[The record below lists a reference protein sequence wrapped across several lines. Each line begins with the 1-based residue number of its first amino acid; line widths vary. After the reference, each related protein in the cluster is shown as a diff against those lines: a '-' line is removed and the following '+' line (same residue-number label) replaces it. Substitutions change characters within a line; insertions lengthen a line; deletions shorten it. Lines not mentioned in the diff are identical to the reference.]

1 LIKGYIQIYTGNG
14 KGKTTCALGL
24 AIRAMGAENKVFIG
38 QFLKSGKYSEVNSLK
53 KFSDLL
59 ILEHYGL
66 GKFVEGKPSE
76 EDIKVGIQGYHRI
89 AEIIKKGEH
98 DLVVIDEGNVAVKYG
113 IISEQQLLDLFD
125 MKPDHVEIV
134 VTGRGATETVIARA
148 DLVIEMKEIKHYFKQ
163 GVEARVGI
171 EK

>member
-1 LIKGYIQIYTGNG
+1 MIKGHIKIYTGNG
-14 KGKTTCALGL
+14 KGKTTSALGL
-24 AIRAMGAENKVFIG
+24 AIKAMGAEKKVFIG
-38 QFLKSGKYSEVNSLK
+38 QFLKSGKYSEINSLK

-59 ILEHYGL
+59 TLEHYGL
-66 GKFVEGKPSE
+66 GRFVEGKPTE

-89 AEIIKKGEH
+89 AEIIKKGKH
-98 DLVVIDEGNVAVKYG
+98 DLVIVDEGNVAVKYR

-134 VTGRGATETVIARA
+134 VTGRGATAAVIARA
-148 DLVIEMKEIKHYFKQ
+148 DLVIKMKAIKHYFKQ

>member
-1 LIKGYIQIYTGNG
+1 MIKGYIQIYTGNG

-53 KFSDLL
+53 KFPDQLT
-59 ILEHYGL
+59 LEHYGL

-76 EDIKVGIQGYHRI
+76 EDIKVGIEGYHRI

-98 DLVVIDEGNVAVKYG
+98 DLVIIDEGNVAVKYG
-113 IISEQQLLDLFD
+113 IISEQQLLDLFE

-134 VTGRGATETVIARA
+134 VTGRGATEAVMVRA
-148 DLVIEMKEIKHYFKQ
+148 DLVTEMKEIKHYYKQ